1 LKKYIY
7 HQCIHHIEKPVMI
20 TTYEKE
26 IYIGIIRSVDSEN
39 VYLQPVKEPMEE
51 AEDRFFPLL
60 GAGLIGLGL
69 GTIAGVTLF
78 RPYPYPYPYP
88 YGYGYGW

>member
-1 LKKYIY
+1 MAQ
-7 HQCIHHIEKPVMI
+7 HCMHHIEKPVVI
-20 TTYEKE
+20 TTYSKE
-26 IYIGIIRSVDSEN
+26 VYHGIIKGVDSEK
-39 VYLQPVKEPMEE
+39 VYLQPLEE
-51 AEDRFFPLL
+51 SDGRFFPLL

-78 RPYPYPYPYP
+78 RPYPYYPP